1 MEKSVNIF
9 MKGYIKI
16 VGVNDGSTRLKDASG
31 QGELVYQFHKN
42 YTLKFQNEEFFV
54 ELLDF
59 IIEEKVI
66 EFSAWIGD
74 KEHQYGRVAFQFE
87 PNN

>member
-1 MEKSVNIF
+1 

-16 VGVNDGSTRLKDASG
+16 VGTNDGSERLKGCSG
-31 QGELVYQFHKN
+31 QGELTYQYHKN
-42 YTLKFQNEEFFV
+42 YLLKFQNEDFFV

-59 IIEEKVI
+59 IVSDKVI

-74 KEHQYGRVAFQFE
+74 KEHKYGRVAFQFE